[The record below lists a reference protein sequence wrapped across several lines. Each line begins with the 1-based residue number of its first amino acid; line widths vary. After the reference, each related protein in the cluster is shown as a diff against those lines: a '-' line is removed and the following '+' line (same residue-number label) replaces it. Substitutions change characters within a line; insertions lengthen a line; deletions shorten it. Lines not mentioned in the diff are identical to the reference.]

1 MVPTLAMVSREAG
14 RKEENVK
21 FPLAVTWPKLFF
33 WRFHGGKTLG
43 REIEKSRRLPA
54 TRRAKSSRSLNT
66 NTGSRRIYASSKG
79 SDVGC
84 TRC

>member
-1 MVPTLAMVSREAG
+1 MVPTLAMVGREAG

-43 REIEKSRRLPA
+43 YRNRKVSSLA
-54 TRRAKSSRSLNT
+54 GTTRRAKSSRLNT